1 MRKRLARDDRG
12 KGRQAQA
19 GKRRKNAIAAAIVG
33 VASIA
38 VLVVI
43 YLSMSGAEPRRTKD
57 GLVATGEPAPAFSLP
72 RLGGAGSLSPADFKG
87 KVLVLNFWHSQ

>member
-1 MRKRLARDDRG
+1 MGKLARDDRG
-12 KGRQAQA
+12 KGQQGQA
-19 GKRRKNAIAAAIVG
+19 GVRRKNAIAGAIVG
-33 VASIA
+33 VAGLA

-43 YLSMSGAEPRRTKD
+43 YLAMSGAAPRRTKD

-72 RLGGAGSLSPADFKG
+72 RLGGAGSVSPADVKG